1 MKPVPLATP
10 YHSQT
15 KTHKTDHQFFI
26 FSLREVYIHPALPE
40 SRIESSDK
48 YSFALSHNT
57 VLDKLKILSK
67 LLVESRPR
75 VYPPPH
81 THTYMHI
88 HHTRLLRLHTHPVA
102 LRSIERPSASRR
114 WRVAWAIHRNIVV
127 SMRER
132 ASERL
137 TVRAMINE
145 SQLPLVPFVSFSLSR
160 SSSIR
165 VPRGAD
171 LPLLRLR
178 EEREFVWCM
187 SERRTNCSGDERRN
201 GKKRGINKTI
211 YTN

>member
-75 VYPPPH
+75 VYPPPPPPH
-81 THTYMHI
+81 THTHI
-88 HHTRLLRLHTHPVA
+88 HAYTSYASLTPTYTSGGIAVDWA
-102 LRSIERPSASRR
+102 AERVTTLASRMSYTSQHCR
-114 WRVAWAIHRNIVV
+114 INA
-127 SMRER
+127 R
-132 ASERL
+132 ASEREIDSASYDKWIA
-137 TVRAMINE
+137 TTPCSVRFFLPFAFFVDPRATRCWSTPAATTRGKRVCVVYVRETNE
-145 SQLPLVPFVSFSLSR
+145 LF
-160 SSSIR
+160 
-165 VPRGAD
+165 
-171 LPLLRLR
+171 
-178 EEREFVWCM
+178 
-187 SERRTNCSGDERRN
+187 RRWEKEWE
-201 GKKRGINKTI
+201 KKRN
-211 YTN
+211 